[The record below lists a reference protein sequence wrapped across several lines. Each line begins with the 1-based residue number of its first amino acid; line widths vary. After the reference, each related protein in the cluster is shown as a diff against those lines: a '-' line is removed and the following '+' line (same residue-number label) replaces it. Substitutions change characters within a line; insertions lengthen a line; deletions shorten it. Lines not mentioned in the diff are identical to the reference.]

1 MITKPIYKRW
11 KKTWNII
18 LDLSVIYRLC
28 KSYMKKSMFK
38 QKSSFLKTFSQ
49 KTNMDSEKNTA
60 HNIVFSQ

>member
-1 MITKPIYKRW
+1 
-11 KKTWNII
+11 
-18 LDLSVIYRLC
+18 
-28 KSYMKKSMFK
+28 MFK